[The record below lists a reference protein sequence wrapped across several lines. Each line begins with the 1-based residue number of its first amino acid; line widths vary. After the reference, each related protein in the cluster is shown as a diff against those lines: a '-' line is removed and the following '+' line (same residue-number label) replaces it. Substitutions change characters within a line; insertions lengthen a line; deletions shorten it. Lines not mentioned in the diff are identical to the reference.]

1 MSKDT
6 KAGQI
11 DLNSIPEY
19 VGATDKQQAFCKYM
33 AAHGVIARAA
43 RDAGYS
49 KASASSIG
57 QKLVLKPWVSKAITV
72 LQSDLNAQTGSGPEY
87 VRAQLLENHKL
98 AQSKGNFSGSNRA
111 LELLGKANG
120 MFGADR
126 VELTG
131 KDGQPLQT
139 APMTDIE
146 LARYASLA
154 IRTAAESAPIE
165 PETAENSPESPQTAH

>member
-1 MSKDT
+1 MSNET

-19 VGATDKQQAFCKYM
+19 IAATDKQQAFCKYM

-87 VRAQLLENHKL
+87 VRSQLLANHKL

-120 MFGADR
+120 MFGPDKLE
-126 VELTG
+126 VTG
-131 KDGQPLQT
+131 KDGKPLQS
-139 APMTDIE
+139 APLSDIE
-146 LARYASLA
+146 LARLASLA
-154 IRTAAESAPIE
+154 IRQGAESPAESSPE
-165 PETAENSPESPQTAH
+165 PEDAPVSH